1 MEIIITILLS
11 LFFLILWH
19 KLIIWLR
26 DFVRPRIKDWLKIF
40 IDWRFGVCYLLAW
53 ALLHIPLYVGIILGA
68 TLKIN
73 WLTIVCSSIYAIYW
87 TPICNEYII
96 QVPIALWLKKA
107 IFSKGKLKDRFL
119 LKKNIKTQK

>member
-40 IDWRFGVCYLLAW
+40 IDWRFGICYLLAW

-107 IFSKGKLKDRFL
+107 IFSNGKLKVRFL

>member
-107 IFSKGKLKDRFL
+107 IFSNGKLKDRFL

>member
-1 MEIIITILLS
+1 MKIIIAILLS
-11 LFFLILWH
+11 LFFLIFWH
-19 KLIIWLR
+19 KFIIWLR

-53 ALLHIPLYVGIILGA
+53 ALLHVPLYVGIILGA

-73 WLTIVCSSIYAIYW
+73 WLTIICSSIYAIYW

-107 IFSKGKLKDRFL
+107 IFSNRKIKGRFL
-119 LKKNIKTQK
+119 LNKNIKTQK

>member
-19 KLIIWLR
+19 KLIMWLR

-68 TLKIN
+68 ILKIN

-119 LKKNIKTQK
+119 LNKNIKTQK

>member
-1 MEIIITILLS
+1 M
-11 LFFLILWH
+11 
-19 KLIIWLR
+19 WLR

-68 TLKIN
+68 ILKIN

-107 IFSKGKLKDRFL
+107 VFSNGKLKDRFL